1 MANNSEDCI
10 IPFRPGNEL
19 SSESF
24 QLTQNDNTYMLA
36 APRYYQF
43 YASYIRPRVAMYR
56 GWITG
61 YHNAEYG
68 LFPSLFL
75 QKIGAGIISTLFNKP
90 FVLNSEDEAANKV
103 SLKEYKKSNFN
114 AAVKE
119 AYGFAMEGGTS
130 LFKWNKDGNNQLRA
144 EALPMD
150 KFFVNVDA
158 YGDIE
163 AVKSYLAT
171 YHDTISASK
180 EYYLCEERFFR
191 YATVDNKQ
199 MRFPMVHY
207 LVYATSSNTANEG
220 TPNPSPAIKW
230 VDLPYAVQKSLKRDY
245 GNVFIDLVGYEDLK
259 EYDRCT
265 LLPFEDD
272 LGCRLIKF
280 TRSIP
285 AFPKLPF
292 GQPLADLLMNESYQY
307 DQLKFFEKLEVYVSR
322 GRVMV
327 GKEQINPND
336 SEARKNL
343 LDPLIFTY
351 YDTMPGVDDS
361 NKPET
366 IQPELRADGINRQ
379 KQNILNDS
387 SFALNLSA
395 TTIASWLSDGQ
406 TQKTATE
413 IEYERNKT
421 SAFIVDKHEI
431 IQEPLQ
437 EMIDLF
443 YHFYG
448 ATSPELV
455 IMPEN
460 QTVRSEAIRQYSELF
475 EKGQIPAKM
484 LAKEILG
491 TSSLKEINEL
501 VDYIESQKAKAE
513 QQAQMTPMAQ
523 AAVKG

>member
-1 MANNSEDCI
+1 MANNPEQFF

-24 QLTQNDNTYMLA
+24 NLSQNDNTYMLA
-36 APRYYQF
+36 SPRYYQF
-43 YASYIRPRVAMYR
+43 YASYVRPRIAMYR
-56 GWITG
+56 GWING

-75 QKIGAGIISTLFNKP
+75 QKVGTGIISTLFSKP
-90 FVLNSEDEAANKV
+90 MVLNSEDEITNGV
-103 SLKEYKKSNFN
+103 TLKEYKKSNFN

-119 AYGFAMEGGTS
+119 AYGFALDGCAG
-130 LFKWNKDGNNQLRA
+130 LIKWNKDGNGQLRA

-150 KFFVNVDA
+150 KFFVSVDA

-163 AVKSYLAT
+163 AVKSFLAT

-180 EYYLCEERFFR
+180 EYRLCEERFFR
-191 YATVDNKQ
+191 HATVNNKQ
-199 MRFPMVHY
+199 VRFPMVHY
-207 LVYATSSNTANEG
+207 LVYETSTNITNEG
-220 TPNPSPAIKW
+220 TPKPTEAIKW
-230 VDLPYAVQKSLKRDY
+230 SDLPYEVQKTLKRDY
-245 GNVFIDLVGYEDLK
+245 GNIFIDLMDYDNLK

-307 DQLKFFEKLEVYVSR
+307 DQLKFFEKLEVYISR

-327 GKEQINPND
+327 SKDNINPND
-336 SEARKNL
+336 IEARKNL
-343 LDPLIFTY
+343 LDPVVFTY
-351 YDTMPGVDDS
+351 YDTVPGVDDN

-366 IQPELRADGINRQ
+366 VQPELRADAINRQ
-379 KQNILNDS
+379 KQNVLNDTA
-387 SFALNLSA
+387 FALNLSA

-413 IEYERNKT
+413 IEYERTKT
-421 SAFIVDKHEI
+421 SAFIVDKLEI

-437 EMIDLF
+437 EMINLF

-448 ATSPELV
+448 ASAPELV

-475 EKGQIPAKM
+475 DKGQIPAKM

-501 VDYIESQKAKAE
+501 CDYIESQKAKAE
-513 QQAQMTPMAQ
+513 QQAQMTPMPQ
-523 AAVKG
+523 AAIEG